1 MIKFLEYLV
10 SKKYYSIL
18 LLLFINSFLF
28 CNKIYSSYRKD
39 NKFTN
44 VNNISRKIKNQKFNA
59 LITSPNKLLAEIN
72 WEELDIKRNNII
84 WKDYKVNKSKDKEV
98 LSEPVNNIETNIIN
112 IGSLNR
118 SIVFNDKVIGPDI
131 SWLVPPGLKWNKR
144 YKFDGSIRG
153 HNRRKK
159 NERFLGWNGGDA
171 VGQFYY
177 QMFNND
183 LYSLGFNLGVR
194 SVYKGDAAGGGT
206 SIGEGL
212 SAGFRYDYS
221 LSNSSGVA
229 LGAEQLLHFDGVT
242 DTGRDIYLTVSKGW
256 LRKNKDGSF
265 PIDIAT
271 FGLATGK
278 MGEGTI
284 KGLCSELFGGSGTE
298 VAAQRPLCWA
308 PVFSLAR
315 VFDHR
320 LSTFFEYNSYW
331 FLVGSS
337 ISPFKEIPLRGTFA
351 IQISDHIHNYKVNNF
366 NELKWIFRLSL
377 GF

>member
-1 MIKFLEYLV
+1 
-10 SKKYYSIL
+10 
-18 LLLFINSFLF
+18 
-28 CNKIYSSYRKD
+28 
-39 NKFTN
+39 
-44 VNNISRKIKNQKFNA
+44 
-59 LITSPNKLLAEIN
+59 
-72 WEELDIKRNNII
+72 
-84 WKDYKVNKSKDKEV
+84 
-98 LSEPVNNIETNIIN
+98 
-112 IGSLNR
+112 
-118 SIVFNDKVIGPDI
+118 
-131 SWLVPPGLKWNKR
+131 
-144 YKFDGSIRG
+144 
-153 HNRRKK
+153 
-159 NERFLGWNGGDA
+159 
-171 VGQFYY
+171 
-177 QMFNND
+177 MFNND
-183 LYSLGFNLGVR
+183 LHSLCFNLGVR

-206 SIGEGL
+206 SIREGL

-271 FGLATGK
+271 FGLATRK

-284 KGLCSELFGGSGTE
+284 KDLCSELFGGSGTE

-331 FLVGSS
+331 FLVVSS

-351 IQISDHIHNYKVNNF
+351 IQISDHIYNYKVNNF